1 MTSYKN
7 IINQSNK
14 FMFTKENLAKY
25 FANFS
30 LEEEKTISKSKSNI
44 SETKIDKKKND
55 LHDILEKDKYFWC
68 FYIIHYGLSKYAQ
81 IYNKFV
87 EEKKIKFEMVDA
99 IRKHKDILKKNKWK
113 KTKIEDELV
122 NQTTISLESFIAL
135 LTIFDYSFLI
145 KKNNMVFEKIIHDDI
160 EKTNLVIIN
169 SDSVCICFSKNKS
182 NMITEYQEK
191 LWKVEKYNKPLKA
204 ISNYKIKE
212 LKIIAQKLCLNIES
226 MKKKEIYSEI
236 KQNIEAM

>member
-1 MTSYKN
+1 M
-7 IINQSNK
+7 
-14 FMFTKENLAKY
+14 
-25 FANFS
+25 
-30 LEEEKTISKSKSNI
+30 
-44 SETKIDKKKND
+44 
-55 LHDILEKDKYFWC
+55 
-68 FYIIHYGLSKYAQ
+68 
-81 IYNKFV
+81 
-87 EEKKIKFEMVDA
+87 IKFRSLNQNKEFL
-99 IRKHKDILKKNKWK
+99 KILKKQRINTKYFTVYFNKNSKHFKNGFNKYLNISFVMK
-113 KTKIEDELV
+113 KKIGNAVIRNKIKRKLKYAVQKVLKEKQPIDLNYTYV
-122 NQTTISLESFIAL
+122 
-135 LTIFDYSFLI
+135 IFGKNNVYKDKFVLI
-145 KKNNMVFEKIIHDDI
+145 LNEMNMVFEKIIHDDI